1 MENQKMSLFVTVN
14 LEEVDKEFAE
24 VCRLHREYL
33 LALERLKSK
42 LGYNVG
48 IEIGQPK

>member
-14 LEEVDKEFAE
+14 LEEMDKEFAE

-48 IEIGQPK
+48 MEIGQPK

>member
-48 IEIGQPK
+48 MEIGQPK

>member
-1 MENQKMSLFVTVN
+1 MENKKMNLLVTVN

-33 LALERLKSK
+33 LAVERLKTK

-48 IEIGQPK
+48 MEIGQPK

>member
-1 MENQKMSLFVTVN
+1 MENNKMNLFVTVN
-14 LEEVDKEFAE
+14 LEEVDKEFSE

-33 LALERLKSK
+33 LAVERLERK

-48 IEIGQPK
+48 LKIGQPK